1 VRRDFVANVSHELR
15 TPLAALKAMAETLEA
30 GAIDDPTAAR
40 DFTRRMIGEIDRL
53 TELVEELLLISR
65 LESGQPVIA
74 PAIVSPVVLL
84 DEARGRLGALVE
96 RAGLRLVVDS
106 ADRLPSVAADRERVA
121 QVFANLVH
129 NATKH
134 TAAGGEIRISATRSG
149 NSVAFAVRDTGEGIA
164 ESDLERIFER
174 FYKSDRS
181 RSDGGSGLGLSISKH
196 IVEAHGGTI
205 RAASAGTGGG
215 TTFTFTLP
223 VSTSR

>member
-1 VRRDFVANVSHELR
+1 V
-15 TPLAALKAMAETLEA
+15 
-30 GAIDDPTAAR
+30 
-40 DFTRRMIGEIDRL
+40 
-53 TELVEELLLISR
+53 
-65 LESGQPVIA
+65 Q
-74 PAIVSPVVLL
+74 
-84 DEARGRLGALVE
+84 
-96 RAGLRLVVDS
+96 RAGLRLIVD
-106 ADRLPSVAADRERVA
+106 AGDRLPSVAADRERVA

-134 TAAGGEIRISATRSG
+134 TAAGGEIRISAARSG

-223 VSTSR
+223 VPTSR